1 MNKEEKAM
9 KKKLYDK
16 PVMEI
21 LFFEGEDIICASDK
35 GADNDTDSGKLFG
48 DTQSVSDYVDPVE

>member
-1 MNKEEKAM
+1 M